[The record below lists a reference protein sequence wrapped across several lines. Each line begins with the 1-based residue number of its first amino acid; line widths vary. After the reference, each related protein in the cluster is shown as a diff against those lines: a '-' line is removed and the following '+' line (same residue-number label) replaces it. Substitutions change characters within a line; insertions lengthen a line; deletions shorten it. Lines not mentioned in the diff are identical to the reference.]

1 MSLLAEKVKISFKG
15 KRIAVIGDLVADQ
28 FLHGT
33 IARVSR
39 EAPVFILK
47 HDETETRPGGAAN
60 AAANIAAL
68 GGEPQLVGLIG
79 DDVNG
84 TALGTALKR
93 SGVGMDTVVTD
104 PSFRTTT
111 KVRVIGG
118 QSYSAKKQVIRIDYE
133 NDAAVAKDVRERL
146 ITNME
151 SAAKDADAIIFS
163 DYNYGVADPE
173 LMKVVKEIASER
185 SIPLVVDSRF
195 RLEQF
200 DGATSATPNEEEVE
214 KLLGK
219 PFEQT
224 DCEGLRQRLGLESLL
239 ITLGGKGMVLCE
251 KGRPPFAMPAI
262 GSNQPLDVTG
272 AGDTVIAAYTLGL
285 AAGLDFADAASIANH
300 AGGIVV
306 MKRGTAVATLRE
318 LLDSLSSASPTA
330 TSAATNE
337 I

>member
-1 MSLLAEKVKISFKG
+1 MSLLAEKVKTSFKG
-15 KRIAVIGDLVADQ
+15 KQIAVIGDLVADQ

-68 GGEPQLVGLIG
+68 GGEPLLVGLISG
-79 DDVNG
+79 DVNG
-84 TALGTALKR
+84 IALRAALKG
-93 SGVGMDTVVTD
+93 SGVEMNTVVTD

-118 QSYSAKKQVIRIDYE
+118 QSHSAKKQMIRIDYE
-133 NDAAVAKDVRERL
+133 NDATVANDVREQLR
-146 ITNME
+146 TNME
-151 SAAKDADAIIFS
+151 MAAKGADAIIFS
-163 DYNYGVADPE
+163 DYNYGVADPG
-173 LMKVVKEIASER
+173 LMKTVKQIANER

-200 DGATSATPNEEEVE
+200 AGATSATPNQEEVE

-219 PFEQT
+219 PFDEA
-224 DCEGLRQRLGLESLL
+224 DCDGLRERLELESLL
-239 ITLGGKGMVLCE
+239 ITLGGKGMIVFE
-251 KGRPPFAMPAI
+251 KGRRPLAIPAV
-262 GSNQPLDVTG
+262 GSDQPVDVTG

-285 AAGLDFADAASIANH
+285 ASGLSFAAAASIANH

-306 MKRGTAVATLRE
+306 MKRGTSVATLPE
-318 LLDSLSSASPTA
+318 LLASL
-330 TSAATNE
+330 TSISQTNVATNE

>member
-1 MSLLAEKVKISFKG
+1 MSLLAEKVKTSFKG
-15 KRIAVIGDLVADQ
+15 KQIAVIGDLVADQ

-33 IARVSR
+33 IARISR

-68 GGEPQLVGLIG
+68 GGDPRLVGLIG
-79 DDVNG
+79 DDMNG
-84 TALGTALKR
+84 RALRDALKGNR
-93 SGVGMDTVVTD
+93 VEMHTVVTD

-133 NDAAVAKDVRERL
+133 NDAAVANDVREQLR
-146 ITNME
+146 TNVE
-151 SAAKDADAIIFS
+151 SAAKDSDAIIFS
-163 DYNYGVADPE
+163 DYNYGVAEPG
-173 LMKVVKEIASER
+173 LLKLVKEIANER

-195 RLEQF
+195 RLDQF
-200 DGATSATPNEEEVE
+200 AGATSATPNQEEVE

-219 PFEQT
+219 SFDEA
-224 DCEGLRQRLGLESLL
+224 DCDGLRERLDLESLL
-239 ITLGGKGMVLCE
+239 ITLGGKGMIVCE
-251 KGRPPFAMPAI
+251 KGRPTFAIPAV
-262 GSNQPLDVTG
+262 GSDQPLDVTG

-285 AAGLDFADAASIANH
+285 ASGLNYADAASIANH

-306 MKRGTAVATLRE
+306 MKRGTSVATLPE
-318 LLDSLSSASPTA
+318 LLASLISVSQTN
-330 TSAATNE
+330 AATNE